1 MSLPRAPATLPDDFA
16 AALGHAV
23 AAFGFLE
30 EALKRGIYA
39 LSRDHLGDMPGEAE
53 LDAWVMR
60 MEQIADDSLGTLIDG
75 FVSACDRCD
84 AEAAA
89 GARALAADLRS
100 VRDRRNM
107 LCHASWRPAEGGDW
121 RPGFVSSRGI
131 PAPERMAAA
140 DIDVI
145 RADALAAARNVVA
158 IARRT
163 GNDSWSPDAEAGPR
177 ELERARMARSSGHA
191 AQTADVAHA
200 RSSGSGKGNTGKRE
214 QEE

>member
-1 MSLPRAPATLPDDFA
+1 MSLPRAPAILPDDFA

-30 EALKRGIYA
+30 EALKRAIYA
-39 LSRDHLGDMPGEAE
+39 LSRDDLGDTPGEAE

-60 MEQIADDSLGTLIDG
+60 MEQIADDSLGTLIDA

-89 GARALAADLRS
+89 EARALARDLRS

-131 PAPERMAAA
+131 PAPERMDVA
-140 DIDVI
+140 DLIVI
-145 RADALAAARNVVA
+145 RTDALAAARRVVV
-158 IARRT
+158 IARQT
-163 GNDSWSPDAEAGPR
+163 GNDSWSPHAEAGPR
-177 ELERARMARSSGHA
+177 ELERARMAKKASGDA
-191 AQTADVAHA
+191 ARAGAAGPSAKRGSH
-200 RSSGSGKGNTGKRE
+200 SGPGSERGE
-214 QEE
+214 